1 MALLRRQS
9 DKADVIASIPL
20 FGGLTKREVSE
31 IAKLV
36 DEMDVAEGTTLATQG
51 EVARQV
57 VVILSGSAVVR
68 RSGRKVAEVGPGDI
82 VGEIG
87 LVTHRPRNATVVTAT
102 PATILVLS
110 GQAFDKVMQEL
121 PSVARKV
128 LQTVADR
135 LAEATSTH

>member
-1 MALLRRQS
+1 VARLRRQS

-20 FGGLTKREVSE
+20 FEGLTKREVSE
-31 IAKLV
+31 IAKLA
-36 DEMDVAEGTTLATQG
+36 DELDVAEGTTLATQG

-57 VVILSGSAVVR
+57 VVVLSGSAVVR
-68 RSGRKVAEVGPGDI
+68 RAGRKVAEVGPGDI

-102 PATILVLS
+102 PATILVLD

-135 LAEATSTH
+135 LAEATPTH